1 MILIPFW
8 RICYF
13 LCKFLFLENKIILG
27 NFNICTN
34 SIILCWSWQ
43 GTLQWHTQS
52 VVKVVPN
59 IKLPNKMKWHK
70 IKPEV
75 QSCLHCND
83 ECLLPPSLC
92 EWQVKWGQM
101 VPPKLPS
108 CLVSRSLLE
117 SAKSSFLLSSTPTT
131 WPKTHQSQSRVDNP
145 SHNFLGTY

>member
-1 MILIPFW
+1 MKDLLFSLQKKILWKKKLFW
-8 RICYF
+8 EISTF
-13 LCKFLFLENKIILG
+13 LQIVLFCADAAK
-27 NFNICTN
+27 
-34 SIILCWSWQ
+34 
-43 GTLQWHTQS
+43 GTLWWHTQS

-117 SAKSSFLLSSTPTT
+117 LAKSSFLLSSTPSTK
-131 WPKTHQSQSRVDNP
+131 PKTHQSQLRVNTP
-145 SHNFLGTY
+145 SHNFLRTY